1 MTKAKLLITHSAS
14 LTTALVA
21 AKESGIS
28 QDRIVI
34 LDSKSNSPGSYT
46 NVEKLVREGLARGLS
61 FTERRLAP
69 GEAKTKLALLSF
81 SSGTTGRPKAVAIPH
96 YSVIANTIQMATHGK
111 LAEDYTTWEE
121 RRYRPGDAVYTGK
134 VYLESQ
140 MAKSNETQITV
151 LPLYRKTSSSFSM
164 RGRND

>member
-1 MTKAKLLITHSAS
+1 MTKTKVLITHSAS
-14 LTTALVA
+14 LSTALAA

-34 LDSKSNSPGSYT
+34 LDSQPDGPKSYP
-46 NVEKLVREGLARGLS
+46 NVETLVRDGLSSGPS

-96 YSVIANTIQMATHGK
+96 HSVIANTIQMAVHGK
-111 LAEDYTTWEE
+111 ANEDYTSWED
-121 RRYRPGDAVYTGK
+121 RRYRPGDAVYTGTSRLPDPK
-134 VYLESQ
+134 RARLITSESQ
-140 MAKSNETQITV
+140 YFPSIVRYIIFLTLKVA
-151 LPLYRKTSSSFSM
+151 L
-164 RGRND
+164 